1 MSRKEVGKSTRS
13 LYLAQQLN
21 DFDFF
26 KAYFRETEEKIENEE
41 LRYLD
46 RDPIFKKILIQCSIK
61 GKIASREVFF
71 RELGQR
77 SLKGILKERELR
89 QKLYELE
96 KDPLKVNE
104 GIKLRSGLAAMR
116 NSRWANY
123 KANEIRELFRREKD
137 QNISEVKVQMGKVFE
152 IVRRLLKYRIK
163 RYKRNKVGNKNF
175 SEVRIERDNN
185 FIIYSRK
192 RKVGKTTFL
201 NTLSNSFSTF
211 KMPTRTTNLTNW
223 ADWRD
228 DIISWDEL
236 CFKTFKFNHLLQ
248 FLQGTELL
256 VGGID
261 VPKKDYPIIIGTSNK
276 DLEVLFKES
285 YKKGNWE
292 EDRASLDTRIK
303 MIDLEVLSELGISI
317 NLFSISK
324 FIERIFLCQT
334 AIGIVTGE
342 LKESKNEFIKELKT
356 ILYFMQDE
364 EGGSEDETIG
374 LKRKINFLE
383 EVISI
388 LANSNSVK
396 TKERKLEDL
405 KEE

>member
-13 LYLAQQLN
+13 LYLAQQLK

-137 QNISEVKVQMGKVFE
+137 QNISEVKVQMGKIFE

-175 SEVRIERDNN
+175 SEIRIERDNN

-201 NTLSNSFSTF
+201 NALSNSFSTF

-228 DIISWDEL
+228 DIISWDEIS
-236 CFKTFKFNHLLQ
+236 FKTFRFNHLLQ

-324 FIERIFLCQT
+324 FIERVFLCQT

-364 EGGSEDETIG
+364 EGGSEDETLG
-374 LKRKINFLE
+374 LKRKITFLE